1 MNFGINDGR
10 MSTSG
15 EEIIL
20 SELLQAQH
28 HIPSGGTKAA
38 NPDKEASRANH
49 QLTGNTEDK
58 CVRAKSCQLCPT
70 LCNPMDCSPPGS
82 SVHGILQA
90 RILEWVAMPSSRG
103 SSQPRDQTCV
113 SYIYLHCQVGSLP
126 LAQPEKPSLNLAWF
140 KNSNS
145 TVLVRD
151 EIKDPEL

>member
-103 SSQPRDQTCV
+103 SSQPGTE
-113 SYIYLHCQVGSLP
+113 P
-126 LAQPEKPSLNLAWF
+126 KSLNSLALAGGF
-140 KNSNS
+140 FTTSRHPGSSQK
-145 TVLVRD
+145 TR
-151 EIKDPEL
+151 EH